1 MTARTPLDTLIEEA
15 RHARDAA
22 GRMLADE
29 RRTRQQTESQLE
41 ALNRYRREY
50 NQRLQRALRDGIEPA
65 ALGNYR
71 VFLRS
76 LDDAIG
82 RARQVL
88 DEQDTRVSA
97 SQRQWLERQQ
107 RLSCF
112 DTLAGRRA
120 ERQRRLDVGREQH
133 RNDEASTVMTARD
146 RLLASQQDN

>member
-1 MTARTPLDTLIEEA
+1 MTARTPLDTLIDEA

-29 RRTRQQTESQLE
+29 RRTRQQTEGQLE

-50 NQRLQRALRDGIEPA
+50 NERLQQAMRDGIDPA

-71 VFLRS
+71 VFLCS

-88 DEQDTRVSA
+88 DEQDTRVSE
-97 SQRQWLERQQ
+97 SQRQWLQRQQ
-107 RLSCF
+107 RLSSF
-112 DTLAGRRA
+112 DALAGRRT
-120 ERQRRLDVGREQH
+120 EHQRRIEMGREQH
-133 RNDEASTVMTARD
+133 RNDEATTVSAARE
-146 RLLASQQDN
+146 RLWASSQQD